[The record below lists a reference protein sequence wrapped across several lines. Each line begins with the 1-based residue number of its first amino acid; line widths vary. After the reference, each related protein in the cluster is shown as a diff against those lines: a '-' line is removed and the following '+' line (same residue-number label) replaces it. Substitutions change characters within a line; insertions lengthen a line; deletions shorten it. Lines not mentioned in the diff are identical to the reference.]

1 MLNHQF
7 NKIAMKVIISGGG
20 TGGHI
25 YPAIAIA
32 NALQNKIQNIDIL
45 FIGAKGRMEMEKV
58 PAAGFQIKG
67 LWISGLQRK
76 LTLKNLLFP
85 LKVIS
90 SMFNAIDIISSYKP
104 DVVIG
109 VGGYASGPTLRV
121 ACNKKIPTLIQE
133 QNSYPGI
140 TNKILGNKVNK
151 ICVAY
156 QNMDK
161 YFPSNKLILTGNPVR
176 NSIVDNRIDKN
187 IAIANFG
194 LKVGRR
200 TILVI
205 GGSLGARTINE
216 SVLGFLNFI
225 EDNDFQL
232 IWQTGKYYY
241 EIAKQEIT
249 NKNYQKIKVYEFIN
263 QMDMAYSAADVI
275 ISRAGAIAISELCI
289 VGKPVILIPSPNVAE
304 DHQTKNAMALV
315 DVKAAILVK
324 DIEARIQLKSVLN
337 QLLID
342 NEKMDLLSKQIKL
355 LAYPNAADQIA
366 DVVISIVNK

>member
-1 MLNHQF
+1 MA
-7 NKIAMKVIISGGG
+7 IKVIISGGG

-32 NALQNKIQNIDIL
+32 NAIKKYVSDAEIL

-58 PAAGFQIKG
+58 PAAGYLIKG

-76 LTLKNLLFP
+76 LTFRNLLFP

-90 SMFNAIDIISSYKP
+90 SMFNANRIISEFKP

-121 ACNKKIPTLIQE
+121 ACNKKIPSLIQE

-140 TNKILGNKVNK
+140 TNKILGNKVSK

-156 QNMDK
+156 PDMNRF
-161 YFPSNKLILTGNPVR
+161 FPAEKIILTGNPVR
-176 NSIVDNRIDKN
+176 SEIVNNQIDRGNALYHFKLN
-187 IAIANFG
+187 EN
-194 LKVGRR
+194 KK

-205 GGSLGARTINE
+205 GGSLGARTIND
-216 SVLGFLNFI
+216 SVLSFLGFI
-225 EDNDFQL
+225 EDNDCQL
-232 IWQTGKYYY
+232 IWQTGKYFY
-241 EIAKQEIT
+241 EIAVKEV
-249 NKNYQKIKVYEFIN
+249 NDKKYKNIKVFEFIN
-263 QMDMAYSAADVI
+263 QMDMAYTAADII

-315 DVKAAILVK
+315 DKNAAVLVK
-324 DIEARIQLKSVLN
+324 DINARKQLKEVLN
-337 QLLID
+337 QLLSD
-342 NEKMDLLSKQIKL
+342 NNKMELLSKQINS
-355 LAYPNAADQIA
+355 LAYPDAADKIA
-366 DVVISIVNK
+366 EVVISLIKK

>member
-1 MLNHQF
+1 
-7 NKIAMKVIISGGG
+7 MKVIISGGG

-90 SMFNAIDIISSYKP
+90 SMFNANDIISSFKP

-187 IAIANFG
+187 IAIENFG

-241 EIAKQEIT
+241 EIAKQEII

-315 DVKAAILVK
+315 DVNAAILVK